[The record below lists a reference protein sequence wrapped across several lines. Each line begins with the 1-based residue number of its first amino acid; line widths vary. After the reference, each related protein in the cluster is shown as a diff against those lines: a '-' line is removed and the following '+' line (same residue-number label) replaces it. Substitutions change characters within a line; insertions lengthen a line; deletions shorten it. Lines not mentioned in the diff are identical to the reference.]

1 MSRAEGGGT
10 IVDLDFESPRGESP
24 LGGGA
29 EALVTLAETQR
40 RDGDPEAALRSA
52 REASALDPVLPAARA
67 ALALALLDLGR
78 DSEARHQLAALIGD
92 APQCAA
98 SPFEIGTLE
107 DGELERAFSDA
118 NPEPEA
124 MHDANEVAFQAM
136 REAELLGP
144 EADPAAAASPFRT
157 RTMASLLESQ
167 GDHDAAHAIR
177 ASLAPR
183 REAPRK
189 GRRQDDV
196 RHTLERWLGRL
207 RRGDA

>member
-1 MSRAEGGGT
+1 MSKAEGGEP
-10 IVDLDFESPRGESP
+10 IMELDFESRRSESLP
-24 LGGGA
+24 LGGADALVALA
-29 EALVTLAETQR
+29 EAQR

-52 REASALDPVLPAARA
+52 QEASALDPRLPAARA

-78 DSEARHQLAALIGD
+78 DSEARRHLSTLISD
-92 APQCAA
+92 APQREA
-98 SPFEIGTLE
+98 SPFELGTLD

-124 MHDANEVAFQAM
+124 MHDANEVAFEAM

-144 EADPAAAASPFRT
+144 EADPAAPGSPFRT

-167 GDHDAAHAIR
+167 GDRNAAHAIR
-177 ASLAPR
+177 ASLASR
-183 REAPRK
+183 NEAPRR

-196 RHTLERWLGRL
+196 MHTLERWLGRL